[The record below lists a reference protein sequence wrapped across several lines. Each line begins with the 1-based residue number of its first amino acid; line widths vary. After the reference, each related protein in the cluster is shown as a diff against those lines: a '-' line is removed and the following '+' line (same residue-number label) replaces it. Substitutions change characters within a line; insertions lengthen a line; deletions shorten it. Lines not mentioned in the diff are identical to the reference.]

1 MTDTNTQLPAC
12 SSLSAI
18 LARVSMPGLIFS
30 GSLYALLLTSYIYLL
45 PAFTNVQR
53 SDGVAMTPHAIAEYE
68 KDLTANLLT
77 AEEHRLVLVQPV
89 DDPLYRSLVETRAHT
104 PSIELMEEQLRQA
117 AARLGEPG
125 KGVILHRI
133 VVEGNAVSIEGDVRN
148 VGLSSMTVLAAY
160 SDQLAALPFVSELVR
175 PSFIRE
181 KLPDGSVHSPFL
193 FRFIRTSL

>member
-1 MTDTNTQLPAC
+1 MTDTPTQLSANH
-12 SSLSAI
+12 SFSAI

-53 SDGVAMTPHAIAEYE
+53 PDGVAMTPHAIAEYE
-68 KDLTANLLT
+68 KSLTANLVS
-77 AEEHRLVLVQPV
+77 AEEHRLVLVRPV
-89 DDPLYRSLVETRAHT
+89 DDPLYLSLVEQRASK
-104 PSIELMEEQLRQA
+104 PSIESMEEQLRQA

-125 KGVILHRI
+125 KGVVLRRILM
-133 VVEGNAVSIEGDVRN
+133 EGDSVSIEGDVRN

-160 SDQLAALPFVSELVR
+160 SDQLAGLPFVFELQR
-175 PSFIRE
+175 PSFTRE

-193 FRFIRTSL
+193 FRFTIKSL